1 MEREIMIPKTTE
13 TDLGWEFEVEIDNL
27 SYIVTLTHDY
37 YYKLTAGEIVPEQ
50 LVEKS
55 FEFLLSRE
63 PAGSIL
69 PEFDLKDINIHFPEY
84 EKFVTIGKL

>member
-1 MEREIMIPKTTE
+1 MKENEVMIAKTTE
-13 TDLGWEFEVEIDNL
+13 TDLGWEFEVDVDGSEYL
-27 SYIVTLTHDY
+27 VSVSHDY
-37 YYKLTAGEIVPEQ
+37 YYKLTAGAVPPEQ
-50 LVEKS
+50 LVKDS

-84 EKFVTIGKL
+84 EDTITLS